1 MEDYYRLAEF
11 AALLGEPQRARIV
24 VALMDGTALPAGEL
38 ARQSGIAASTA
49 SGHLALLVSGGILS
63 VERHGRHRYYRI
75 SDHNIAAALESLAA
89 MLPPQ
94 QAKYR
99 SDARMR
105 LASARTCY
113 DHLAG
118 DLGVRWTEALLAR
131 GVLLDKGLKYQLN
144 PQKVAA
150 LRAMGFELQDPHRVD
165 AALFGKKCLDCTQR
179 RHHVGGLL
187 GALLARELFRMEWV
201 RRTRGDRTLRVMPR
215 GRAQFQR
222 HFALSL

>member
-1 MEDYYRLAEF
+1 
-11 AALLGEPQRARIV
+11 
-24 VALMDGTALPAGEL
+24 
-38 ARQSGIAASTA
+38 
-49 SGHLALLVSGGILS
+49 
-63 VERHGRHRYYRI
+63 
-75 SDHNIAAALESLAA
+75 

-94 QAKYR
+94 AAKYR

-131 GVLLDKGLKYQLN
+131 GVLLDNGLNYQLN

-150 LRAMGFELQDPHRVD
+150 LRAMGFELQDPHKGD

-179 RHHVGGLL
+179 RYHVGGLL

-201 RRTRGDRTLRVMPR
+201 RRTRGDRTLQVMPR